1 MDERGPELSA
11 GLRPARPPELI
22 GRRVASLPRPRR
34 PGVLWGRRLGQAAF
48 VLCALPIAL
57 IAIYRFVPPP
67 ITPLMVLRSLDGAPI
82 RQHWVPYRQ
91 ISPNLIGAVIASEDE
106 NFCNHDGFDLGAIRE
121 AWLTYE
127 STGRLR
133 GASTIS
139 QQTAKNLF
147 LWPVRSFVRKAI
159 EAYLTV
165 GLELLWPKRRIL
177 EVYLNIIEW
186 GPGVYG
192 AASASEGDFGR
203 PPAALTRRQA
213 ALLAAVLPNP
223 RHWSAAHPG
232 PYVERRAE
240 WIMARMDPFLRGCG

>member
-1 MDERGPELSA
+1 MTERGPDV
-11 GLRPARPPELI
+11 RRPPELI
-22 GRRVASLPRPRR
+22 GRRVHAPPLPRRSRVSWRR
-34 PGVLWGRRLGQAAF
+34 RAAQAVF
-48 VLCALPIAL
+48 VVFALPIVL
-57 IAIYRFVPPP
+57 IAVYRFVPPP

-82 RQHWVPYRQ
+82 RQHWVAYRA
-91 ISPNLIGAVIASEDE
+91 ISPNLVAAVMASEDE
-106 NFCNHDGFDLGAIRE
+106 NFCNHDGFDLGAMRE
-121 AWLTYE
+121 AWLSYRL
-127 STGRLR
+127 TGRLR

-147 LWPVRSFVRKAI
+147 LWPAHSFVRKAI

-192 AASASEGDFGR
+192 AASAADSAFGR
-203 PPAALTRRQA
+203 PAAALTRQQA
-213 ALLAAVLPNP
+213 ALLAAVVPNP
-223 RHWSAAHPG
+223 LHWSATHPG

-240 WIMARMDPFLRGCG
+240 WIMARMDQFRRGCG